1 MNEKTSLHGE
11 KSAAPPEPSDV
22 RFGMRGLLFAM
33 TCVAIA
39 TAVLGSS
46 ARKLNPETRLV
57 VLWLWGI
64 CALIVLSRV
73 IYCAWL
79 RIQLERMAG
88 RTLCVLSPRGWLGW
102 ARRPWMSVLIGLF
115 WIGGGVYYLMV
126 VTLMAGE
133 NPQPRG
139 LLAPSLIPSVA
150 SGFLISIGIATVW
163 WNRTVQ
169 LRENGVLRGVRLLR
183 WTHVTKCHWDDESL
197 LLEGVDQRH
206 RDMQF
211 GAVADAKTLDAA
223 KRLVEHKTSNGGR
236 SGLQNMLHDWNNKTS
251 PLVPIQSGQTVTL
264 HGMMSAFAAYVL
276 VCVLA
281 FSMFRPFG
289 APSGDFLQGVMIGI
303 VIVVINVSYGAR
315 RVAEAGGPIVRLKRR
330 FDWPSV
336 LVAVGIA
343 AGAYYVNQKLIFPH
357 SYIGT
362 FLGIISG
369 IAASVL
375 GGMIAREKY
384 DLCANGVVLIRWTF
398 LPWKSVRLLKWNR
411 DGNGKLLLRSGWRR
425 LAAKAPK
432 EHRDIVDRVLREK
445 IGFGEPAQQVAA
457 TRSEPNG

>member
-1 MNEKTSLHGE
+1 MSEKISLHGE
-11 KSAAPPEPSDV
+11 HSAAPPQPSDV
-22 RFGMRGLLFAM
+22 RFGMRGMLFTM
-33 TCVAIA
+33 TCVAVA
-39 TAVLGSS
+39 SAVLGSS

-64 CALIVLSRV
+64 CAAIVLSRV

-88 RTLCVLSPRGWLGW
+88 RTVCVLAPRGFMGW
-102 ARRPWMSVLIGLF
+102 ARRPWMSVLIGLL
-115 WIGGGVYYLMV
+115 WIGAGVYYLTI
-126 VTLMAGE
+126 VTLMAGD
-133 NPQPRG
+133 NPQPHG
-139 LLAPSLIPSVA
+139 FLAPSLIPSIL
-150 SGFLISIGIATVW
+150 SGILISIGIATVW

-183 WTHVTKCHWDDESL
+183 WTHVTKCQWDDESL

-223 KRLVEHKTSNGGR
+223 RRLVDHKVSLGGWA
-236 SGLQNMLHDWNNKTS
+236 GLQKMLRDDAKKAETS
-251 PLVPIQSGQTVTL
+251 PLVPIQSGQTVTM

-276 VCVLA
+276 VGVLPIL
-281 FSMFRPFG
+281 MLRTWG
-289 APSGDFLQGVMIGI
+289 APSGDFMQGVMIGI

-330 FDWPSV
+330 FDWLTV
-336 LVAVGIA
+336 LIAGGMA
-343 AGAYYVNQKLIFPH
+343 AGAYYADQQLMFATRYV
-357 SYIGT
+357 GT
-362 FLGIISG
+362 FLGVVSG

-375 GGMIAREKY
+375 AGMIAREKF

-398 LPWKSVRLLKWNR
+398 LPWRNIRRLKWNR
-411 DGNGKLLLRSGWRR
+411 DTNGKLLLRSGWRR
-425 LAAKAPK
+425 VAAKVPR
-432 EHRDIVDRVLREK
+432 EHREVVDRVLREK
-445 IGFGEPAQQVAA
+445 LNYDDTPSQTAA
-457 TRSEPNG
+457 P